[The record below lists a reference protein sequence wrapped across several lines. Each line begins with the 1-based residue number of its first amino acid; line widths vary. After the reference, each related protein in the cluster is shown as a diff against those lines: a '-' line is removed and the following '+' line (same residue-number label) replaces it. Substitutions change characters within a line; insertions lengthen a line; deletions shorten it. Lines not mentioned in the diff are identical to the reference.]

1 MSTAAT
7 GRKLNEKE
15 KKKFDFGGW
24 TIVYLTVILFV
35 FLSLTRSTF
44 CNFNNIHSIL
54 FDVAINFFAIIGF
67 TFLIIMGELDM
78 SVGSMFGFGGTVMGI
93 FCIRYEMNV
102 GIAILLAVLIAGVI
116 GFVEGWL
123 ITKFRLNS
131 MMVTIGVMLA
141 VKGYNWMMI
150 TRMTG
155 AQLPRENRKFIME
168 RIPQLGNISW
178 VILLMLVIVVVFE
191 ILLNKSR
198 FFKQMYYIGHNVETT
213 ILYGIRAN
221 KVKII
226 AFMVSAMMS
235 AFGGALMTA
244 RVKAPNVTVGSDL
257 EVTMITAAVIGGAS
271 IFGGR
276 GSMVRSMLGLVFIY
290 MLKNGMTAYGIDSYV
305 QQIVLGVI
313 LILAIIVDIRMTA
326 KKA

>member
-1 MSTAAT
+1 MSTEAT

-15 KKKFDFGGW
+15 KRKFDFSGW
-24 TIVYLTVILFV
+24 TIVYLVAALFV
-35 FLSLTRSTF
+35 FLSITRETF

-54 FDVAINFFAIIGF
+54 FDVSVNFFAIIGF

-78 SVGSMFGFGGTVMGI
+78 SVGSMFGFGGTVMGL
-93 FCIRYEMNV
+93 FCIRQEMST
-102 GIAILLAVLIAGVI
+102 GMSILLAVLLAGVI
-116 GFVEGWL
+116 GFIAGFL

-155 AQLPRENRKFIME
+155 AQLPRENRKFVME
-168 RIPQLGNISW
+168 RIPWLGNISW
-178 VILLMLVIVVVFE
+178 VIVLMIILAIILE
-191 ILLNKSR
+191 IFLNKSR
-198 FFKQMYYIGHNVETT
+198 YFKQMYYIGHNVETT

-221 KVKII
+221 KVKIVC
-226 AFMVSAMMS
+226 FMLSAMLS

-276 GSMVRSMLGLVFIY
+276 GSMIKSMLGLVFIY
-290 MLKNGMTAYGIDSYV
+290 TLKNGMTAYGVDSYV
-305 QQIVLGVI
+305 QQIILGVI
-313 LILAIIVDIRMTA
+313 LILAIIMDIRMTA

>member
-1 MSTAAT
+1 MSTEAT
-7 GRKLNEKE
+7 GRKLNEQE
-15 KKKFDFGGW
+15 KKKFDFGSW

-44 CNFNNIHSIL
+44 LNFNNLHSIV
-54 FDVAINFFAIIGF
+54 FDVSVDFFAIIGF

-78 SVGSMFGFGGTVMGI
+78 SVGSMFCFGGTLMGI
-93 FCIRYEMNV
+93 FCNTYDMPA
-102 GIAILLAVLIAGVI
+102 GPAIALAMVIAGVI
-116 GFVEGWL
+116 GFVSGFL

-155 AQLPRENRKFIME
+155 RQLPREARSFVMNKV
-168 RIPQLGNISW
+168 GNISW
-178 VILLMLVIVVVFE
+178 VIILMVVLAVILE

-198 FFKQMYYIGHNVETT
+198 YFKQMYYVGHNMETT
-213 ILYGIRAN
+213 ILYGIKAS
-221 KVKII
+221 KVKIVC
-226 AFMVSAMMS
+226 FVVSAMCS
-235 AFGGALMTA
+235 AFGGALMTC
-244 RVKAPNVTVGSDL
+244 RVKAPNVTVGSNL

-276 GSMVRSMLGLVFIY
+276 GSVVKSILGLLFIY
-290 MLKNGMTAYGIDSYV
+290 ILRNGMTAYRIDSYV
-305 QQIVLGVI
+305 QQIILGVI
-313 LILAIIVDIRMTA
+313 LILAIIADIRISK

>member
-1 MSTAAT
+1 
-7 GRKLNEKE
+7 
-15 KKKFDFGGW
+15 
-24 TIVYLTVILFV
+24 
-35 FLSLTRSTF
+35 
-44 CNFNNIHSIL
+44 
-54 FDVAINFFAIIGF
+54 
-67 TFLIIMGELDM
+67 M

-93 FCIRYEMNV
+93 FCIRQEMST
-102 GIAILLAVLIAGVI
+102 GMSILLAVLLAGVI
-116 GFVEGWL
+116 GFIAGFL

-155 AQLPRENRKFIME
+155 AQLPREDRKFVME
-168 RIPQLGNISW
+168 RIPWLGNISW
-178 VILLMLVIVVVFE
+178 VIVLMIILAIILE
-191 ILLNKSR
+191 IFLNKSR
-198 FFKQMYYIGHNVETT
+198 YFKQMYYIGHNVETT

-221 KVKII
+221 KVKIVC
-226 AFMVSAMMS
+226 FMLSAMLS

-276 GSMVRSMLGLVFIY
+276 GSMIKSMLGLVFIY
-290 MLKNGMTAYGIDSYV
+290 TLKNGMTAYGVDSYV
-305 QQIVLGVI
+305 QQIILGVI
-313 LILAIIVDIRMTA
+313 LILAIIMDIRMTA